1 MIFIYLEGY
10 ENSQSVRT
18 FFERVRNRIKCYV
31 PRQISLIGLIR

>member
-18 FFERVRNRIKCYV
+18 FLKEYEIVSNVMFLDK
-31 PRQISLIGLIR
+31 QK